1 MIATASLLRDPAG
14 NAATFEAPWDATS
27 GRVVSTRHALNDHA
41 PRLAQTLLEWMA
53 SAIAPAATAIG
64 RSIETPKVTGLRHA
78 GPPPR
83 LYNHAMS
90 TNPLVPL
97 PVEQAPGARA
107 RISWEE
113 VVAYAIVVAGV
124 LFVLLQHLV
133 SALVVGLMLYL
144 ILDRV
149 SARFQ
154 GRMSR
159 GYVRP
164 LALLIVTTAT
174 GIIAAAGI
182 ALLVTMLRR
191 GAANVPAM
199 MEQMA
204 EILGSVRLWLGGLGR
219 QAIPEVMTDAEDFK
233 VMVMNWLKTHAQ
245 TLRAGSV
252 WLGIGLVH
260 MIMGGL
266 LAILV
271 FFRHATHHDAV
282 NRGPL
287 ARHLV
292 EKVDRF
298 AQAFARI
305 AVAQIKISAVNT
317 SLTGIYLLVV
327 LPIFGIRVPFG
338 TTLVVITFLCGLI
351 PVLGNL
357 ISNTVIT
364 ILSMGIS
371 MGTAVASLTFLVVI
385 HKLEYLINSRI
396 VGGETDSQAWEIL
409 LAIIIGEAAFGVGGV
424 VLAPILYAFLKR
436 ELRDRGL
443 V

>member
-1 MIATASLLRDPAG
+1 
-14 NAATFEAPWDATS
+14 
-27 GRVVSTRHALNDHA
+27 
-41 PRLAQTLLEWMA
+41 
-53 SAIAPAATAIG
+53 
-64 RSIETPKVTGLRHA
+64 
-78 GPPPR
+78 
-83 LYNHAMS
+83 MS

-97 PVEQAPGARA
+97 PLEPDPRR
-107 RISWEE
+107 RIQWEE
-113 VVAYAIVVAGV
+113 VAAYAIVVAGV
-124 LFVLLQHLV
+124 LFVLFQHLV
-133 SALVVGLMLYL
+133 SALIVGLTLYL

-149 SARFQ
+149 SERFQ

-159 GYVRP
+159 GVVRP
-164 LALLIVTTAT
+164 LALLVVTTAT
-174 GIIAAAGI
+174 GAIVAAAI
-182 ALLVTMLRR
+182 LLFATMLRR
-191 GAANVPAM
+191 GAGNVPAM

-204 EILGSVRLWLGGLGR
+204 EILGSVRLWLGGIGK
-219 QAIPEVMTDAEDFK
+219 QFIPEVMTDADDFK
-233 VMVMNWLKTHAQ
+233 VMAMSWLKTHAQ

-252 WLGIGLVH
+252 WLGIGIVH

-266 LAILV
+266 LALLV
-271 FFRHATHHDAV
+271 FFRHVTHHDEV

-298 AQAFARI
+298 AQAFGRI

-317 SLTGIYLLVV
+317 ALTGIYLLII
-327 LPIFGIRVPFG
+327 LPIFGISMPFG

-364 ILSMGIS
+364 ILSMGVS
-371 MGTAVASLTFLVVI
+371 MGTAVASLSFLIVI

-409 LAIIIGEAAFGVGGV
+409 LAIVIGEAAFGVGGV

>member
-1 MIATASLLRDPAG
+1 
-14 NAATFEAPWDATS
+14 
-27 GRVVSTRHALNDHA
+27 
-41 PRLAQTLLEWMA
+41 
-53 SAIAPAATAIG
+53 
-64 RSIETPKVTGLRHA
+64 
-78 GPPPR
+78 
-83 LYNHAMS
+83 MS
-90 TNPLVPL
+90 TAPLVPVD
-97 PVEQAPGARA
+97 VETAPEPRPRS
-107 RISWEE
+107 RIPWED
-113 VVAYAIVVAGV
+113 VVAYAIVVGGV

-133 SALVVGLMLYL
+133 SALIVGMMLYL

-149 SARFQ
+149 SARLQ

-159 GYVRP
+159 GVVRP
-164 LALLIVTTAT
+164 LALLTVTLITGAIV
-174 GIIAAAGI
+174 AAAI
-182 ALLVTMLRR
+182 FLLVTMLRR
-191 GAANVPAM
+191 GAGNVPAM

-204 EILGSVRLWLGGLGR
+204 DILGSVRIWLGGLGK
-219 QAIPEVMTDAEDFK
+219 QFIPEVLTDAEDFK
-233 VMVMNWLKTHAQ
+233 VTIQAWLKTHAQ
-245 TLRAGSV
+245 TVRAGGV

-266 LAILV
+266 LAVLV
-271 FFRHATHHDAV
+271 FFRHITHHDEE

-287 ARHLV
+287 ARALLD
-292 EKVDRF
+292 KVDRF
-298 AQAFARI
+298 AHAFGRVAT
-305 AVAQIKISAVNT
+305 AQIKISAVNT
-317 SLTGIYLLVV
+317 VLTGLYLLVI
-327 LPIFGIRVPFG
+327 LPLFGIRVPFA

-371 MGTAVASLTFLVVI
+371 IGTAVASLSFLVVI

-424 VLAPILYAFLKR
+424 VLAPIVYAFVKR

>member
-1 MIATASLLRDPAG
+1 
-14 NAATFEAPWDATS
+14 
-27 GRVVSTRHALNDHA
+27 
-41 PRLAQTLLEWMA
+41 
-53 SAIAPAATAIG
+53 
-64 RSIETPKVTGLRHA
+64 
-78 GPPPR
+78 
-83 LYNHAMS
+83 MS